1 LNIFSLLVIV
11 TVIILSPLLVQNA
24 FAQYSAGGVDL
35 DGTWYVGEGLNVGDY
50 YSYRM
55 CYVDYLDCSEFVMS
69 FWVEKEFRSGTEDK
83 YLFQVLVEDGK
94 KVIKG
99 SMEVGQ
105 VAPEPTGGT
114 DNISPYRSAYKSSIA
129 WLSAYATKEIG
140 DLTGKGPKD
149 FGAPSWGKI
158 ANIGG
163 EQILPTALETVK
175 TPADTFDTVLIQW
188 KTGGAKS
195 NVWIVDEFPFPVK
208 AKTFVHVA
216 EGVPPVAYEF
226 ELLDYKYYITSD
238 PFKGIETTASKT
250 ATLGCPKN
258 YEKKSLNE
266 QTNTYSMIV
275 DIKYG
280 PTNPKSGCDIEWFID
295 FKRIVN
301 PKEFVSQVH
310 YDIAIYDD
318 PSKPPL
324 RTVAGDEG
332 RTELFTTAG
341 QTHRFTTVEEPSG
354 SYKYAIIVYG
364 IGPEHIKGGDP
375 SSAGLVVIDIDVG
388 KGSSS
393 STVTSPSSSDS
404 TAIPGWIKN
413 NAEWWSQDQIDDK
426 SFVTGIQYLINKD
439 IMKIPPTAKGTG
451 TGSDEIPSWIK
462 NNAGWWAEGQIDDK
476 SFVTAIQWLITNGII
491 KLG

>member
-1 LNIFSLLVIV
+1 MLIASVV
-11 TVIILSPLLVQNA
+11 ILSPLVFQNA
-24 FAQYSAGGVDL
+24 SAQYSAGGVDL

-55 CYVDYLDCSEFVMS
+55 CYVDYLDCSEFLMS
-69 FWVEKEFRSGTEDK
+69 FWVEKEISSGTEDK

-94 KVIKG
+94 KVVKG
-99 SMEVGQ
+99 TMEVGQ

-163 EQILPTALETVK
+163 EQILPTALETVT

-195 NVWIVDEFPFPVK
+195 KVWIVDEFPFPVK
-208 AKTFVHVA
+208 ALTYVHVA

-226 ELLDYKYYITSD
+226 ELLDYKYYVTSD

-250 ATLGCPKN
+250 ATLGCPEN

-266 QTNTYSMIV
+266 QTNTYSMIL

-318 PSKPPL
+318 PSKPPI

-332 RTELFTTAG
+332 RPELFTTAG

-364 IGPEHIKGGDP
+364 VGPEHFKGGDP

-388 KGSSS
+388 KGTSSS
-393 STVTSPSSSDS
+393 PSTPKPGSDN
-404 TAIPGWIKN
+404 TEIPGWIKN

-451 TGSDEIPSWIK
+451 SGSDEIPGWIK
-462 NNAGWWAEGQIDDK
+462 NNAGWWADGQIDDK

>member
-1 LNIFSLLVIV
+1 MLIA
-11 TVIILSPLLVQNA
+11 TVVILSPLVFQNVS
-24 FAQYSAGGVDL
+24 AQYSAGGVDL

-69 FWVEKEFRSGTEDK
+69 FWVEKEIRSGTEDK

-94 KVIKG
+94 KVVKG
-99 SMEVGQ
+99 TMEVGQ

-114 DNISPYRSAYKSSIA
+114 ENISPYRSAYKSSIA

-163 EQILPTALETVK
+163 EQILPTALETVT

-195 NVWIVDEFPFPVK
+195 KVWIVDEFPFPVK
-208 AKTFVHVA
+208 ALTYVHVA

-226 ELLDYKYYITSD
+226 ELLDYKYYVTSD

-250 ATLGCPKN
+250 ATLGCPEN

-266 QTNTYSMIV
+266 QTNTYSMIL

-318 PSKPPL
+318 PSKPPI

-332 RTELFTTAG
+332 RPELFTTAG

-364 IGPEHIKGGDP
+364 TGPEHIKGGDP

-393 STVTSPSSSDS
+393 TSVSKPSSDS
-404 TAIPGWIKN
+404 TDIPGWIKN

-426 SFVTGIQYLINKD
+426 SFVTGIQ
-439 IMKIPPTAKGTG
+439 
-451 TGSDEIPSWIK
+451 
-462 NNAGWWAEGQIDDK
+462 
-476 SFVTAIQWLITNGII
+476 WLITNGII

>member
-1 LNIFSLLVIV
+1 MLIA
-11 TVIILSPLLVQNA
+11 TVVILSPLVLQNA
-24 FAQYSAGGVDL
+24 SAQYSAGGVDL
-35 DGTWYVGEGLNVGDY
+35 DGTWYVGEGLNIGDY

-69 FWVEKEFRSGTEDK
+69 FWVEKQIRSGTEDK

-114 DNISPYRSAYKSSIA
+114 ENISPYRSAYKSSIA

-163 EQILPTALETVK
+163 EQILPTALETVT

-195 NVWIVDEFPFPVK
+195 KVWIVDEFPFPVK
-208 AKTFVHVA
+208 ALTYVHVA

-226 ELLDYKYYITSD
+226 ELLEYKYYVTSD

-250 ATLGCPKN
+250 ATLGCPEN

-266 QTNTYSMIV
+266 QTNTYSMIL
-275 DIKYG
+275 DIKFG
-280 PTNPKSGCDIEWFID
+280 PTNPKPGCDIEWFID

-318 PSKPPL
+318 PSKPPI

-332 RTELFTTAG
+332 RPELFTTAG

-364 IGPEHIKGGDP
+364 TGPEHIKGGDP
-375 SSAGLVVIDIDVG
+375 STAGLVVIDVDVG

-393 STVTSPSSSDS
+393 TSVAKPGSDN
-404 TAIPGWIKN
+404 TNIPGWIKN

-451 TGSDEIPSWIK
+451 SGSDEIPGWIK
-462 NNAGWWAEGQIDDK
+462 NNAGWWADGQIDDK
-476 SFVTAIQWLITNGII
+476 SFVTGIQWLITNGII

>member
-1 LNIFSLLVIV
+1 MLIA
-11 TVIILSPLLVQNA
+11 TVVILSPLVLQNA
-24 FAQYSAGGVDL
+24 SAQYSAGGVDL

-69 FWVEKEFRSGTEDK
+69 FWVEKEIRSGTEDK

-94 KVIKG
+94 KVVKG
-99 SMEVGQ
+99 TMEVGQ

-114 DNISPYRSAYKSSIA
+114 ENISPYRSAYKSSIA

-163 EQILPTALETVK
+163 EQILPTALETVT

-195 NVWIVDEFPFPVK
+195 KVWIVDEFPFPVK
-208 AKTFVHVA
+208 ALTYVHVA

-226 ELLDYKYYITSD
+226 ELLDYKYYVTSD

-250 ATLGCPKN
+250 ATLGCPEN

-266 QTNTYSMIV
+266 QTNTYSMIL

-318 PSKPPL
+318 PSKPPI

-332 RTELFTTAG
+332 RPELFTTAG

-364 IGPEHIKGGDP
+364 TGPEHIKGGDP
-375 SSAGLVVIDIDVG
+375 STAGLVVIDVDVG

-393 STVTSPSSSDS
+393 TSVAKPGSDN
-404 TAIPGWIKN
+404 TNIPGWIKN

-451 TGSDEIPSWIK
+451 SGSDEIPGWIK
-462 NNAGWWAEGQIDDK
+462 NNAGWWADGQIDDK

>member
-1 LNIFSLLVIV
+1 
-11 TVIILSPLLVQNA
+11 
-24 FAQYSAGGVDL
+24 
-35 DGTWYVGEGLNVGDY
+35 
-50 YSYRM
+50 M

-94 KVIKG
+94 KVVKG
-99 SMEVGQ
+99 TMEVGQ

-163 EQILPTALETVK
+163 EQILPTALETVT

-195 NVWIVDEFPFPVK
+195 KVWIVDEFPFPVK
-208 AKTFVHVA
+208 ALTYVHVA

-226 ELLDYKYYITSD
+226 ELLDYKYYVTSD

-250 ATLGCPKN
+250 ATLGCPEN

-266 QTNTYSMIV
+266 QTNTYSMIL

-318 PSKPPL
+318 PSKPPI

-332 RTELFTTAG
+332 RPELFTTAG

-364 IGPEHIKGGDP
+364 TGPEHIKGGDP

-388 KGSSS
+388 KGTSSS
-393 STVTSPSSSDS
+393 PSTPKPGSDN
-404 TAIPGWIKN
+404 TEIPGWIKN

-451 TGSDEIPSWIK
+451 SGSDEIPGWIK
-462 NNAGWWAEGQIDDK
+462 NNAGWWADGQIDDK